1 MKKLENI
8 TTLLKKISNDSSPI
22 SSKKIKE
29 IAKEIY
35 LERMLNQVSA
45 NKIDN
50 IIISNKGLKKQS
62 EESNNFIWSMISL
75 NMLILSMVAIL
86 GSMIIQNLKDS
97 LTVAGVDGS
106 LFYFL
111 IFLVLTC
118 FVSLLYTLKIKVKT
132 KSKMKNRLTE
142 LNQDIKPDDYKEIIK
157 NASFSILNDLEKIDG
172 YINEK
177 DFMKNFIIAKDGFF
191 DNDSIKDIEK
201 ELKKEFYENLIVIE
215 KDISNKLILQPNINN
230 EMLKVKT

>member
-75 NMLILSMVAIL
+75 NMLIFSMVAIL
-86 GSMIIQNLKDS
+86 GSMIIQNLKES
-97 LTVAGVDGS
+97 LTVDGS

-111 IFLVLTC
+111 TFLVLTC
-118 FVSLLYTLKIKVKT
+118 FVSLLYSLKVKVKT
-132 KSKMKNRLTE
+132 KSKMKNRLAE

-191 DNDSIKDIEK
+191 DNDSINDLEK

-215 KDISNKLILQPNINN
+215 KDISNKLILQSNINN
-230 EMLKVKT
+230 EMIKVKK